1 MVEQYALGYPKA
13 PLVPRG
19 RKREVDLPWQNIGQP
34 VEGKR
39 GLV

>member
-1 MVEQYALGYPKA
+1 MVEQYALRYPKA
-13 PLVPRG
+13 ALVPRG